1 MPCGIELCNRR
12 PYHPDDRNAAAM
24 LMVAE
29 WLTTTRLPAVRR
41 NEEAYVMVEVFTP
54 TGIMSTNGSHAARLE
69 ALQGKKIGLLSN
81 GNWQAERMLTALQ
94 DLLHTSFSNANAA
107 LIPANSAI
115 QDDKTIDA
123 IVNQGYDAVIVGSA
137 A

>member
-1 MPCGIELCNRR
+1 
-12 PYHPDDRNAAAM
+12 
-24 LMVAE
+24 
-29 WLTTTRLPAVRR
+29 
-41 NEEAYVMVEVFTP
+41 MVEVFTP
-54 TGIMSTNGSHAARLE
+54 TGIMSTKGSHATRLE
-69 ALQGKKIGLLSN
+69 TLHGKKIGLLSN

-94 DLLHTSFSNANAA
+94 DLLRKSFSNVTPA

-123 IVNQGYDAVIVGSA
+123 IVNQGYDAVIVGNA